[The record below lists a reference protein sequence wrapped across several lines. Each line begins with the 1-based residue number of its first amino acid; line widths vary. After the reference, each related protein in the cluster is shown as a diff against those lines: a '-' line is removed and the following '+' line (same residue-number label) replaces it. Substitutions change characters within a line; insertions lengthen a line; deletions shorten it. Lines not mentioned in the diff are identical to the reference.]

1 MRLVNGRDEGRNMAD
16 NGQGEAIFISL
27 PHNEREARKAPK
39 RGHVPVWLAF
49 IASLAT
55 AGASAMASSATTSFI
70 DRDIASR
77 QQSLKAFEGRR
88 TNLNR
93 FTDKVIIDRINALDD
108 AFDVLSSPAGWR
120 DANEALAEVRAAG
133 QVFQETE
140 GQFRFDVADYDKAI
154 YKPFNNTLILAI
166 IPSFDRLEGCLRQTR
181 NVRFSVG
188 PAAAQTAMD
197 SCLTNAAGQPMK
209 VEGEIK
215 RLRTCVRSFAYNLK
229 FPQQSIAENLTVNL
243 QSGFWQRALA
253 VVKSRQ
259 PGGVADQVG
268 LKRLVTDDRMKAFA
282 AALPAE
288 LENNCT
294 LLKAKNYGPMNV
306 PPPPTLAQIPPAP
319 VVSLPAQPDV
329 IMPAGQP
336 TN

>member
-1 MRLVNGRDEGRNMAD
+1 MGES
-16 NGQGEAIFISL
+16 GQGAQGGGEAIFVSL
-27 PHNEREARKAPK
+27 PHNERERTQRPR

-55 AGASAMASSATTSFI
+55 AAASAMASSATTSFI

-88 TNLNR
+88 ANLNR
-93 FTDKVIIDRINALDD
+93 FTDKVIIDRINALDN
-108 AFDVLSSPAGWR
+108 AFDVLTSPAGWR
-120 DANEALAEVRAAG
+120 DANEALAEARAAG

-154 YKPFNNTLILAI
+154 YRPFNNTLILAV
-166 IPSFDRLEGCLRQTR
+166 IPSFDRLEGCLRLTR

-188 PAAAQTAMD
+188 PAAAQAAMD
-197 SCLTNAAGQPMK
+197 SCLTSAGGQPLK
-209 VEGEIK
+209 LEGEFK

-243 QSGFWQRALA
+243 QSGFWQRAMSVL
-253 VVKSRQ
+253 KNRQ
-259 PGGVADQVG
+259 SGGVADQVG

-288 LENNCT
+288 LDNNCG
-294 LLKAKNYGPMNV
+294 LLKARNYGPMNV
-306 PPPPTLAQIPPAP
+306 PPAPPTEMVLPGAPPAP
-319 VVSLPAQPDV
+319 LAPAH
-329 IMPAGQP
+329 
-336 TN
+336 

>member
-1 MRLVNGRDEGRNMAD
+1 MTDESNEDGGLFM
-16 NGQGEAIFISL
+16 SL
-27 PHNEREARKAPK
+27 PHNRRESRKPK

-49 IASLAT
+49 LASLAT
-55 AGASAMASSATTSFI
+55 AAASAMASSATTSFI

-88 TNLNR
+88 ANLNR
-93 FTDKVIIDRINALDD
+93 FTDKVIIDRINALDN

-120 DANEALAEVRAAG
+120 DANEALAEARASA

-154 YKPFNNTLILAI
+154 YRPFNNTLILAI
-166 IPSFDRLEGCLRQTR
+166 TPAFDRLEGCLRQTR

-188 PAAAQTAMD
+188 PAAAQAAMD
-197 SCLTNAAGQPMK
+197 GCLTNTAGQPMK
-209 VEGEIK
+209 IEGEFK

-243 QSGFWQRALA
+243 QSGFWQRAMA

-268 LKRLVTDDRMKAFA
+268 LKRLVTDEKMKAFTE
-282 AALPAE
+282 ALPAE
-288 LENNCT
+288 LENNCG
-294 LLKAKNYGPMNV
+294 LLKARNYGTMNV
-306 PPPPTLAQIPPAP
+306 PPPPTLMQVPAVPPPVPAQDP
-319 VVSLPAQPDV
+319 VVPDR
-329 IMPAGQP
+329 PL
-336 TN
+336 

>member
-1 MRLVNGRDEGRNMAD
+1 MAD
-16 NGQGEAIFISL
+16 PNQGETIFVSL
-27 PHNEREARKAPK
+27 PHNERETRQRARK
-39 RGHVPVWLAF
+39 GHVPGW
-49 IASLAT
+49 IAIVVSLLT
-55 AGASAMASSATTSFI
+55 AAASAMASSATTSFI

-88 TNLNR
+88 NNLNR

-120 DANEALAEVRAAG
+120 DTNEALAEARAAG

-166 IPSFDRLEGCLRQTR
+166 IPSFERIEGCLRQTR

-188 PAAAQTAMD
+188 PAAAQAAMD
-197 SCLTNAAGQPMK
+197 SCLTNAKGEPLKM
-209 VEGEIK
+209 EGEFK

-243 QSGFWQRALA
+243 QSGFWQRAMS
-253 VVKSRQ
+253 VVKNRQ

-288 LENNCT
+288 LDNNCK
-294 LLKAKNYGPMNV
+294 LLKVANYGPMNV
-306 PPPPTLAQIPPAP
+306 PPPPLFVQVPQSPPPMPLVTPSPIPMVQNP
-319 VVSLPAQPDV
+319 
-329 IMPAGQP
+329 
-336 TN
+336 

>member
-1 MRLVNGRDEGRNMAD
+1 MAD
-16 NGQGEAIFISL
+16 DSKEDGGLFIR
-27 PHNEREARKAPK
+27 PAPRSGRAANPR

-88 TNLNR
+88 ANLNR

-120 DANEALAEVRAAG
+120 DGNEALAEARAAG

-154 YKPFNNTLILAI
+154 YRPFNNTLILAI
-166 IPSFDRLEGCLRQTR
+166 IPAFDRLEGCLRQTR
-181 NVRFSVG
+181 NVRFGVG
-188 PAAAQTAMD
+188 PAAAQTAKD
-197 SCLTNAAGQPMK
+197 ACLTNAASQPMK
-209 VEGEIK
+209 IEGEFK

-243 QSGFWQRALA
+243 QSGFWQRAMA

-268 LKRLVTDDRMKAFA
+268 LGRLVTDDRMKAFA

-288 LENNCT
+288 LDNNCK
-294 LLKAKNYGPMNV
+294 LLKAANYGAMTV
-306 PPPPTLAQIPPAP
+306 PPPPLFVQLPQPPPP
-319 VVSLPAQPDV
+319 VPLVDRAAIFPAQAVAPSH
-329 IMPAGQP
+329 
-336 TN
+336 